1 MNSSRDGVAER
12 EQDQRRT
19 APPIATDQP
28 IMRIA
33 AARAPSAS
41 DAPSIRPIIT
51 CPAIAIASST
61 SARNTHSWNA
71 IWCAP
76 SDAAPIRASTAEPI
90 RNEPVSAVVR
100 TAISDPIRISGRIF
114 SGMRALEA
122 GAVLDGEERRP
133 PSPTCAI
140 TVPHAEPVRP
150 QPKP

>member
-1 MNSSRDGVAER
+1 
-12 EQDQRRT
+12 
-19 APPIATDQP
+19 
-28 IMRIA
+28 MRLA

-41 DAPSIRPIIT
+41 PAPSIRPIIT

-76 SDAAPIRASTAEPI
+76 SDAAPIRASTADPI

-100 TAISDPIRISGRIF
+100 TAISDPIRISGRIL
-114 SGMRALEA
+114 SGCGRSSPARYWTA
-122 GAVLDGEERRP
+122 KNP
-133 PSPTCAI
+133 PAIAIWAI
-140 TVPHAEPVRP
+140 TVPHADPARP